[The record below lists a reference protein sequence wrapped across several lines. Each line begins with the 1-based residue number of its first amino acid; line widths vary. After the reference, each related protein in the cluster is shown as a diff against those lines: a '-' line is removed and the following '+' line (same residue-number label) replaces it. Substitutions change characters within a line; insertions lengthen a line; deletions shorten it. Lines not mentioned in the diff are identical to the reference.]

1 MSEIESAN
9 IENGV
14 DKGSAGYW
22 RKLFEERKRSGKTVR
37 EYCAAEGIG
46 YSLYYRWAHRLGY
59 FKRAAA
65 KVSEVS
71 GARSVGASKH
81 QKQGPVGKPV
91 GKFVEVRPNGVAG
104 LTVRTPEMLQYLDS
118 APRALP
124 WEAEVELP
132 NGAIVRASASL
143 SAERLRELIGA
154 LVAPTLEGG
163 AC

>member
-9 IENGV
+9 IENGA
-14 DKGSAGYW
+14 DKGSADYW
-22 RKLFEERKRSGKTVR
+22 RQLFDERKLSGKTVR

-46 YSLYYRWAHRLGY
+46 YSLYYRWARRLGY

-65 KVSEVS
+65 RVSKAS

-81 QKQGPVGKPV
+81 QKQGPVGKQV
-91 GKFVEVRPNGVAG
+91 GKFVEVRPNGVAC
-104 LTVRTPEMLQYLDS
+104 LTARTPELLQYSDS

-132 NGAIVRASASL
+132 NGAILRASASL
-143 SAERLRELIGA
+143 SAERLRVLIGA
-154 LVAPTLEGG
+154 LVAPNLEGG